1 MRQCLIFVVVYIL
14 VDRVVLTLKGGLAKL
29 VLIPS
34 QEFHGEY
41 WEADRKNDDADG
53 YGEVYF
59 SLGVCQVD
67 V

>member
-34 QEFHGEY
+34 QEFHREY
-41 WEADRKNDDADG
+41 WKAYRKDG
-53 YGEVYF
+53 DTDSYGEVYF
-59 SLGVCQVD
+59 PLDVCQVD